1 MAPELIAPS
10 PKPSHVD
17 PLQGHICAFFRDQ
30 TEEYK
35 ALLPFIKRGLE
46 SQNKVLLIVDP
57 RLQKE
62 YLHELEK
69 AGIDVKSAAV
79 RKQLE
84 VMAWGE
90 QAPRN
95 SQFDRK
101 AKLSRIEDVLKFGR
115 SQGSIATKIIAHM
128 EGFLGEYFIES
139 MVRLHSILEKY
150 NDLFI
155 SVYRTSRLDVGV
167 VLDILRT
174 HPAVMISGIMQ
185 RNPFFVPATELLQE
199 THNRRTGARLLETGV
214 TAENRRLRQTVRELV
229 ALSSMPATLIGTEPK
244 QVAKETLAILMN
256 GLQLDAAY
264 VRLGTGDGTPVELL
278 RAEKD
283 SGVSGWVESLDK
295 QSRAV
300 DDIFLQRRIELVTG
314 GKKLNVVQ
322 IPIGMEIDAGS
333 IALASYRP
341 DFPTEQEATVCSV
354 AANQGF
360 VSFQNARLIHERQLV
375 EAELHVLKEEVDRG
389 SVFDDII
396 GSSPAVKLI
405 LSKITKVA
413 PTDST
418 VLITGETG
426 TGKELV
432 ARAIHRRSKRSA
444 KPFISVNCAAL
455 PSSLIASE
463 LFGHEKGAFTGA
475 DQRRLGRFE
484 LANGGTIFLDEVGEL
499 PLETQ
504 VALLRVLQE
513 RQFERIGG
521 HQQIS
526 IDVRV
531 VAATNRDLYAA
542 ITAGTFRSDLFYRI
556 HVFPIEVPPLRDR
569 KEDIPALV
577 RHFVDW
583 YAVKMGRKIRNID
596 PAAMEMLQA
605 YRWPGNIRELQNVIE
620 RSLILCDRDT
630 FSIDVAW
637 LTTAPSHHKGGSLLE
652 RIIKYEREIIESA
665 LKESKGKVSGV
676 TGAAGR
682 LGIPPTTLESRIKA
696 LGVDKNRFRG

>member
-1 MAPELIAPS
+1 MAPELIAPI
-10 PKPSHVD
+10 PKPSDVD
-17 PLQGHICAFFRDQ
+17 PLQWHICAFFRDQ
-30 TEEYK
+30 AEEYK

-46 SQNKVLLIVDP
+46 SKNKVLLIVDP
-57 RLQKE
+57 LLQKE
-62 YLHELEK
+62 YLRELGK

-84 VMAWGE
+84 VMAWGGGGL
-90 QAPRN
+90 RD
-95 SQFDRK
+95 SQFDRQ
-101 AKLSRIEDVLKFGR
+101 AMLSQIEDVLKFGR
-115 SQGSIATKIIAHM
+115 SQGSSATRIIAHM

-139 MVRLHSILEKY
+139 MVRLHSVLEKY
-150 NDLFI
+150 NDLFM
-155 SVYRTSRLDVGV
+155 SVYSTSRLDVGV

-185 RNPFFVPATELLQE
+185 RNPVPATEILQE
-199 THNRRTGARLLETGV
+199 MHNRRTGARLLETGV
-214 TAENRRLRQTVRELV
+214 TAENRRLRQTIRELV
-229 ALSSMPATLIGTEPK
+229 ALSSMPATLIGREPK

-264 VRLGTGDGTPVELL
+264 VRLGTGDGTPVELF

-283 SGVSGWVESLDK
+283 SGLSGWVEKLDE

-333 IALASYRP
+333 IALASHRP
-341 DFPTEQEATVCSV
+341 DFPTEEEATVCSV

-360 VSFQNARLIHERQLV
+360 VSFQNARLIHERKLV
-375 EAELHVLKEEVDRG
+375 EAELQVLKEEVDRG

-432 ARAIHRRSKRSA
+432 ARAIHRRSKRSG

-513 RQFERIGG
+513 RKFERIGG
-521 HQQIS
+521 HQQIT

-531 VAATNRDLYAA
+531 IAATNRDLYAA

-577 RHFVDW
+577 RHFVEW
-583 YAVKMGRKIRNID
+583 YAVKMGRKIRKID
-596 PAAMEMLQA
+596 PATMDMLQA
-605 YRWPGNIRELQNVIE
+605 YQWPGNIRELQNIIE
-620 RSLILCDRDT
+620 RSLILCDGDI

-637 LTTAPSHHKGGSLLE
+637 LAVNPSHLTTGSLLE
-652 RIIKYEREIIESA
+652 RIIEYEKEIITGALTESN
-665 LKESKGKVSGV
+665 GKVSGP
-676 TGAAGR
+676 TGAAR
-682 LGIPPTTLESRIKA
+682 KLGLPPTTLESRIKA
-696 LGVDKNRFRG
+696 LDINKSRFK

>member
-1 MAPELIAPS
+1 MDSELIAPI

-17 PLQGHICAFFRDQ
+17 PLQCHICAFFRDQ
-30 TEEYK
+30 AEEYK

-46 SQNKVLLIVDP
+46 TKNKVLLIVDS

-62 YLHELEK
+62 YLQQMET
-69 AGIDVKSAAV
+69 AGIDVRSVAV
-79 RKQLE
+79 RKELE
-84 VMAWGE
+84 VMMWGE
-90 QAPRN
+90 EVLRN
-95 SQFDRK
+95 DKFDRR
-101 AKLSRIEDVLKFGR
+101 AMLSQIEDVLKLRR
-115 SQGSIATKIIAHM
+115 SQGFSATRIIAHM

-139 MVRLHSILEKY
+139 MVRLHSVLEKY
-150 NDLFI
+150 NDLFM
-155 SVYRTSRLDVGV
+155 SVYSTSRLDIGV
-167 VLDILRT
+167 MLDILRT

-185 RNPFFVPATELLQE
+185 RNPFFVPPTELLQE
-199 THNRRTGARLLETGV
+199 MHNRRAGAKLLETGV
-214 TAENRRLRQTVRELV
+214 MAENRRLRQTIRELV
-229 ALSSMPATLIGTEPK
+229 ALSSMPATLIGREPN
-244 QVAKETLAILMN
+244 QVAKGTLAILMN

-264 VRLGTGDGTPVELL
+264 VRLRTGDGTPVELL
-278 RAEKD
+278 RAEKH
-283 SGVSGWVESLDK
+283 SGVSGWVERLDEH
-295 QSRAV
+295 SRTV
-300 DDIFLQRRIELVTG
+300 DDVFLQRRIELVIG

-322 IPIGMEIDAGS
+322 IPIAMEIDAGS
-333 IALASYRP
+333 IALASHRP
-341 DFPTEQEATVCSV
+341 DFPTEEEATVFSV

-360 VSFQNARLIHERQLV
+360 ISFQNARLIHERQLV
-375 EAELHVLKEEVDRG
+375 EAELQIVKEEVDRG
-389 SVFDDII
+389 SMFDEII

-413 PTDST
+413 PTEST

-504 VALLRVLQE
+504 VTLLRVLQE
-513 RQFERIGG
+513 RKFERIGG
-521 HQQIS
+521 HQQIT

-542 ITAGTFRSDLFYRI
+542 ITTGTFRSDLYYRI

-577 RHFVDW
+577 RHFVEW
-583 YAVKMGRKIRNID
+583 YALKMGRKIRNID

-605 YRWPGNIRELQNVIE
+605 YQWPGNIRELQNVIE
-620 RSLILCDRDT
+620 RSLILCDGDT

-637 LTTAPSHHKGGSLLE
+637 LAVNPSHPNTGSLLE
-652 RIIKYEREIIESA
+652 RIIEYEKEIIVGA
-665 LKESKGKVSGV
+665 LTESKGKVSGP
-676 TGAAGR
+676 TGAAR
-682 LGIPPTTLESRIKA
+682 KLGLPSTTLESRIKA
-696 LGVDKNRFRG
+696 LDINKNRFK

>member
-1 MAPELIAPS
+1 MAPELIAPI
-10 PKPSHVD
+10 PKPSDVD
-17 PLQGHICAFFRDQ
+17 PLQWHICAFFRDQ
-30 TEEYK
+30 AEEYK

-46 SQNKVLLIVDP
+46 SKNKVLLIVDP
-57 RLQKE
+57 LLQKE
-62 YLHELEK
+62 YLRELGK

-84 VMAWGE
+84 VMAWGGGGL
-90 QAPRN
+90 RD
-95 SQFDRK
+95 SQFDRQ
-101 AKLSRIEDVLKFGR
+101 AMLSQIEDVLKFGR
-115 SQGSIATKIIAHM
+115 SQGSSATRIIAHM
-128 EGFLGEYFIES
+128 EEFLGEYFIES
-139 MVRLHSILEKY
+139 MVRLHSVLEKY
-150 NDLFI
+150 NDLFM
-155 SVYRTSRLDVGV
+155 SVYSTSRLDVGV

-174 HPAVMISGIMQ
+174 HPSVMISGIMQ
-185 RNPFFVPATELLQE
+185 RNPFFVPATEILQE
-199 THNRRTGARLLETGV
+199 MHNRRTGARLLETGV
-214 TAENRRLRQTVRELV
+214 TAENRKLRQTIRELV
-229 ALSSMPATLIGTEPK
+229 ALSSMPATLIGREPK

-264 VRLGTGDGTPVELL
+264 VRLGTGDGTPVELF

-283 SGVSGWVESLDK
+283 SGLSGWVEKLDE

-333 IALASYRP
+333 IALASHRP
-341 DFPTEQEATVCSV
+341 DFPTEEEATVCSV

-360 VSFQNARLIHERQLV
+360 VSFQNARLIHERKLV
-375 EAELHVLKEEVDRG
+375 EAELQVLKEEVDRG

-432 ARAIHRRSKRSA
+432 ARAIHRRSKRSG

-475 DQRRLGRFE
+475 DQRRMGRFE

-513 RQFERIGG
+513 RKFERIGG
-521 HQQIS
+521 HQQIT

-531 VAATNRDLYAA
+531 IAATNRDLYAA

-577 RHFVDW
+577 RHFVEW
-583 YAVKMGRKIRNID
+583 YAVKMGRKIRKID
-596 PAAMEMLQA
+596 PATMDMLQA
-605 YRWPGNIRELQNVIE
+605 YQWPGNIRELQNIIE
-620 RSLILCDRDT
+620 RSLILCDGDI

-637 LTTAPSHHKGGSLLE
+637 LAVNPSHRTTGRLLE
-652 RIIKYEREIIESA
+652 RIFEYEKEIIIGA
-665 LKESKGKVSGV
+665 LTESKGKVSGP
-676 TGAAGR
+676 TGAAR
-682 LGIPPTTLESRIKA
+682 KLGIPSTTLESRIKA
-696 LGVDKNRFRG
+696 LDINKSRFK